1 MTNLRPYS
9 YLQPITFF
17 YNTMVIEILEKND
30 HKLLFVVDNIS
41 LEMVNAIRRII
52 LSEIPVMAVDEVI
65 VLKNDSPL
73 YDEII
78 SHRLGMIPLTTD
90 LDAYKLPRDC
100 DCGGYGCA
108 LCQVSLTC
116 EVVNTSNTP
125 IEIFSGDLKSNDPE
139 IVPVDPNILIVKID
153 KNNQLILEAYAILG
167 LAKDHVKW
175 QAVSNIFYRFYPVIE
190 FDDSKCTNCPDKC
203 VVSRMCPEK
212 LYDFT
217 EGKSPKLVEE
227 YWKTCTLCKSCE
239 RDCPE
244 EAVKVNT
251 KDDTYIVSIESDG
264 VLPFKTVIKK
274 VFEIFLEKIDE
285 FVEKLE
291 ALELES

>member
-1 MTNLRPYS
+1 
-9 YLQPITFF
+9 
-17 YNTMVIEILEKND
+17 MVIEILEKND
-30 HKLLFVVDNIS
+30 HKLMFVVDDIS
-41 LEMVNAIRRII
+41 LEMINAIRRII

-78 SHRLGMIPLTTD
+78 SHRLGMIPLKTD
-90 LDAYKLPRDC
+90 LKAYKLPREC
-100 DCGGYGCA
+100 DCGGFGCA

-116 EVVNTSNTP
+116 EVINTSNIP
-125 IEIFSGDLKSNDPE
+125 IEIFSGDLKTTDPE
-139 IVPVDPNILIVKID
+139 IMPVDPNILIVKID

-175 QAVSNIFYRFYPVIE
+175 QAVSNIFYRDYPEIE
-190 FDDSKCTNCPDKC
+190 FNSSKCANCPDRC

-212 LYDFT
+212 LYDFSD
-217 EGKSPKLVEE
+217 GKTPKLVED
-227 YWKTCTLCKSCE
+227 YWRTCNLCKSCE

-244 EAVKVNT
+244 ESIKVNT
-251 KDDTYIVSIESDG
+251 KDDTFIVSIESDG
-264 VLPFKTVIKK
+264 VLPFETIIEK